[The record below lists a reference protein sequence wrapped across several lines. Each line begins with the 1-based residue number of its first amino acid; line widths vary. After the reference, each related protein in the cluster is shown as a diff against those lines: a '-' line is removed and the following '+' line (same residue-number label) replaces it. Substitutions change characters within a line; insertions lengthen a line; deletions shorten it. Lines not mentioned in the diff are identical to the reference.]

1 MERQLLQVREFQLA
15 FGAPIPKTP
24 MLLDSKRARLRQ
36 DLLIEEVNEL
46 EQADNIVDVAD
57 ALIDILYIVYGTLH
71 EYGLADRAV
80 MLFDEVHRSNMS
92 KVGPDG
98 VPIFRED
105 GKVLKPE
112 SYSPPKL
119 RLIIDRDF
127 DMYNGNQILADIAK
141 RAQEETNKVIERKI
155 KDNLNM
161 IDRFLLWL
169 NEKIEKNLKKKV
181 IVKHPQTSLGDIT
194 VSIYGYDYVIKS

>member
-1 MERQLLQVREFQLA
+1 MERQLMQVREFQLA

-24 MLLDSKRARLRQ
+24 MLIDSKRARLRQ
-36 DLLIEEVNEL
+36 DLLVEEVNEL

-57 ALIDILYIVYGTLH
+57 ALIDILYITYGTIH

-92 KVGPDG
+92 KLGPDDK
-98 VPIFRED
+98 PIYRED

-119 RLIIDRDF
+119 RMIIDRDF
-127 DMYNGNQILADIAK
+127 DMYRGNDTLKQIAEDHQK
-141 RAQEETNKVIERKI
+141 ETARLIELKI
-155 KDNLNM
+155 KERLT
-161 IDRFLLWL
+161 IFHRGLLWVS
-169 NEKIEKNLKKKV
+169 EKIEKYLKKKV
-181 IVKHPQTSLGDIT
+181 EVNYPQTT
-194 VSIYGYDYVIKS
+194 VGKVIVTVYGKNYVIQ